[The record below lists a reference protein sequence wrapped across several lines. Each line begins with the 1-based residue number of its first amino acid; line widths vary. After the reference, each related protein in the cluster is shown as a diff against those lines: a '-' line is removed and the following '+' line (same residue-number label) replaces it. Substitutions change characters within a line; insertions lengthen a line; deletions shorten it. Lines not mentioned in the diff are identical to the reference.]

1 MMMVDGANITAVQI
15 RESLLG
21 VLGFVPALVCTGYAT
36 AWLTN
41 LHGFRGRSLVERVF
55 WSVPL
60 SLAVTTIGSYL
71 VGRFAG
77 LNAVVALLWTNAAAC
92 VALLAWEWRGR
103 RRRGERWVVGLRP
116 LGPTALLLA
125 AAWVAV
131 AVLSRVALQSG
142 QHLSMNV
149 AIWDQ
154 SYRVNWTQ
162 TVLRTGVPPANSLY
176 WFGHT
181 ATMRNYYYWYVVCA
195 AVAKMWGLSVR
206 AVFIAGCV
214 WSGFG
219 LVALL
224 GLFLKHV
231 LDCGA
236 RLRRQLLVCVGLLT
250 VTGLD
255 LGVNLWNAIVLHQPM
270 PADLEWWSKDP
281 IDSWYDS
288 LLWAPHHVASM
299 VCCLFAFLLAW
310 KSTGAE
316 PPSPG
321 LRRQALTVALIAAAL
336 ASAFGLSIYVAFGF
350 FLGMLVWASWQAVA
364 EHALRRA
371 AVMAAGGMGAAVL
384 LVPYLLELRHD
395 SGGTAGGGLFGFA
408 VREMI
413 PAGGLLAWGWFPRI
427 AMAHPVAARNLANLI
442 QLVPGYVFELGFYFF
457 VLCIFLIPAWRGR
470 RALTEA
476 QRSLV
481 VLAVAS
487 FPFLSLLRSRVL
499 AYDDYGI
506 RSVLILQCV
515 LLLLASELLMGGGM
529 ADQRRG
535 TTVEV
540 PGVSPR
546 TPQWLRVAA
555 SLALSLGVLSTFCQA
570 LMLRFVLPVAEANM
584 SKHQVPQARAISHNA
599 YISHVGYAQM
609 DRAVPKD
616 AVVQFNPKVPNP
628 FWTDVD
634 LVGVNRQVAIAGDT
648 DGCGSMAGGDPSGC
662 AAMAAAVDGL
672 YKGATAEQARAVC
685 GEYGIGYLVARV
697 YDAAWKDGAGWVWTL
712 RPVVQDAEFRVLDCG
727 R

>member
-1 MMMVDGANITAVQI
+1 M
-15 RESLLG
+15 
-21 VLGFVPALVCTGYAT
+21 
-36 AWLTN
+36 
-41 LHGFRGRSLVERVF
+41 
-55 WSVPL
+55 
-60 SLAVTTIGSYL
+60 
-71 VGRFAG
+71 
-77 LNAVVALLWTNAAAC
+77 
-92 VALLAWEWRGR
+92 
-103 RRRGERWVVGLRP
+103 
-116 LGPTALLLA
+116 
-125 AAWVAV
+125 
-131 AVLSRVALQSG
+131 
-142 QHLSMNV
+142 
-149 AIWDQ
+149 
-154 SYRVNWTQ
+154 
-162 TVLRTGVPPANSLY
+162 
-176 WFGHT
+176 
-181 ATMRNYYYWYVVCA
+181 
-195 AVAKMWGLSVR
+195 
-206 AVFIAGCV
+206 
-214 WSGFG
+214 
-219 LVALL
+219 
-224 GLFLKHV
+224 
-231 LDCGA
+231 
-236 RLRRQLLVCVGLLT
+236 
-250 VTGLD
+250 
-255 LGVNLWNAIVLHQPM
+255 
-270 PADLEWWSKDP
+270 
-281 IDSWYDS
+281 
-288 LLWAPHHVASM
+288 
-299 VCCLFAFLLAW
+299 
-310 KSTGAE
+310 
-316 PPSPG
+316 
-321 LRRQALTVALIAAAL
+321 
-336 ASAFGLSIYVAFGF
+336 
-350 FLGMLVWASWQAVA
+350 
-364 EHALRRA
+364 
-371 AVMAAGGMGAAVL
+371 
-384 LVPYLLELRHD
+384 
-395 SGGTAGGGLFGFA
+395 
-408 VREMI
+408 
-413 PAGGLLAWGWFPRI
+413 
-427 AMAHPVAARNLANLI
+427 
-442 QLVPGYVFELGFYFF
+442 
-457 VLCIFLIPAWRGR
+457 
-470 RALTEA
+470 
-476 QRSLV
+476 
-481 VLAVAS
+481 LAVAS